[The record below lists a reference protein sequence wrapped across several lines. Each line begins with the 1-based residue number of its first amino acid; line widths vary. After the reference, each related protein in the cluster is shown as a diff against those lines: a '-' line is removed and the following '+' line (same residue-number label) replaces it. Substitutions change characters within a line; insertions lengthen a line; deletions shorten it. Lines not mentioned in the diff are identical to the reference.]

1 MEKYLHITF
10 LQTWNET
17 TVLPLNFPLRMQ
29 GTDILHPSLCAVFC
43 WFWRCPKTEITSK
56 VTKHVIW
63 LHQFDKASF
72 KLSLS
77 YFTPSPVALYVPQLA
92 DTAWE
97 GTAEIFSEHWKLH
110 WSSIGVSISPQIKGV
125 VCHFMKRFKELNII
139 FLTHMIHMFIMHK
152 LRRIL
157 FHEQSKFLLG
167 QCMLAMT
174 LF

>member
-1 MEKYLHITF
+1 M
-10 LQTWNET
+10 
-17 TVLPLNFPLRMQ
+17 
-29 GTDILHPSLCAVFC
+29 
-43 WFWRCPKTEITSK
+43 
-56 VTKHVIW
+56 
-63 LHQFDKASF
+63 
-72 KLSLS
+72 
-77 YFTPSPVALYVPQLA
+77 
-92 DTAWE
+92 
-97 GTAEIFSEHWKLH
+97 
-110 WSSIGVSISPQIKGV
+110 SISPQIKGV